1 MNNWKYRLV
10 SRKLWLAVIAILTLL
25 LTAFGVKELSVEQIC
40 GMIMAGATVIA
51 YIIGEGLVDS
61 VKPDSVTPGPIDW
74 AAKLLDERFITA
86 VVTFIT
92 LILVVFKVPDITIQ
106 QIVAIM
112 TAAVTAIS
120 YIIGKGI
127 TDKGKILSKTGGE

>member
-1 MNNWKYRLV
+1 MSNWKYRLV
-10 SRKLWLAVIAILTLL
+10 SRKMWLAVVAIITLL
-25 LTAFGVKELSVEQIC
+25 LTAFGVKNLSVEQIC
-40 GMIMAGATVIA
+40 EMVMAGAAVIA

-92 LILVVFKVPDITIQ
+92 LILVVFKVPNITIEQ
-106 QIVAIM
+106 VVAIM

-127 TDKGKILSKTGGE
+127 TDKGKILTQSGGD